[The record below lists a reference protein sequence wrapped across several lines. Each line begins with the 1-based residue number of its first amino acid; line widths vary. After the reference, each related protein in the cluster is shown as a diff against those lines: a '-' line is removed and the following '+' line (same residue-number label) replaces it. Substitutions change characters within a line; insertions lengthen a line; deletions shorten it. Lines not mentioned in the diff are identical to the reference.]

1 MLENNN
7 LLSHYTAS
15 IMFIAIANP
24 GLYVVPF
31 ATGHVPKKQS
41 EVAIYR

>member
-1 MLENNN
+1 
-7 LLSHYTAS
+7 
-15 IMFIAIANP
+15 MFIAIAYR
-24 GLYVVPF
+24 GLNVAPF